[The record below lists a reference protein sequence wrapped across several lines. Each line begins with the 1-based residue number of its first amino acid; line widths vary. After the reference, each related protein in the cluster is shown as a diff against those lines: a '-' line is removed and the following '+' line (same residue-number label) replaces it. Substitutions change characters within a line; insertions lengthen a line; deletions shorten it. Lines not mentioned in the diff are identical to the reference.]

1 VTGPRKGVGN
11 QDYCIISYS
20 QQNRNNSPYLLG
32 EGMEML
38 IPIAVQ
44 TGDPPTTSARPTAT
58 LHEPP
63 AQHHYTAY
71 KSINAR
77 GLEENSE
84 ADQ

>member
-1 VTGPRKGVGN
+1 
-11 QDYCIISYS
+11 
-20 QQNRNNSPYLLG
+20 
-32 EGMEML
+32 ML

-84 ADQ
+84 ADQWKNC